1 MADTEDKARVYVERL
16 ERLMTEADA
25 LASDIKDVCAEAKDE
40 GFDVP
45 ALKKVAKLRMKD
57 AEKQAEART
66 HLFNVVAYAK
76 AVQLDLD
83 YGGNTARAV
92 AGLAKLGGGTLTGP
106 GVQLDIPASA

>member
-1 MADTEDKARVYVERL
+1 MADTEDHARSYVERMT
-16 ERLMTEADA
+16 RLMEDAAAIAEDLKALSKEA
-25 LASDIKDVCAEAKDE
+25 SDE

-83 YGGNTARAV
+83 YGGDTERAI
-92 AGLAKLGGGTLTGP
+92 AGLAKLG
-106 GVQLDIPASA
+106 ASVEVRADA

>member
-1 MADTEDKARVYVERL
+1 MADSEDKARSYVERMTRLL
-16 ERLMTEADA
+16 EDSAAIAEDLKELSKEA
-25 LASDIKDVCAEAKDE
+25 SDE

-66 HLFNVVAYAK
+66 HLFNVVTYAN

-83 YGGNTARAV
+83 YSSETARAV
-92 AGLAKLGGGTLTGP
+92 ASLAKMGARVEVG
-106 GVQLDIPASA
+106 ASA